1 MVAKKRI
8 LIVTEALEMN
18 GVLRSL
24 LDFMEA
30 MDRDQYEID
39 LFCFDAFKP
48 DFVILPHYVHV
59 LQEDPWCYM
68 AYAPLARI
76 VSWSVRHGAF
86 FPLMRRLV
94 VSAFQKHFPRVFV
107 KRNLARKAQSLRVSY
122 DLAIAYSMGIP
133 WEFVANKVAAKLKL
147 MWLDTD
153 VHFEP
158 WTSFWREY
166 SPYLRFADALVCV
179 STAIRDTMR
188 REFGTSVRRIE
199 TIHNV
204 IDVTAVAAKGN
215 EPLRYPRNEK
225 FRIVTVG
232 RYCEQKNQVMIP
244 KIAEELRK
252 SGFHEFEWIM
262 AGPGSALFK
271 TDDPNLVYLD
281 SLSNPYP
288 LMKSADVYVQPSTY
302 EGWGLTLSEAMCL
315 GRFVIASDIPAFRE
329 QVVSPDEGTLVEC
342 TPTAFAQ
349 AILAARASGCAMT
362 SRRSSVATR
371 FGFDAVRK
379 EFDDLLV

>member
-1 MVAKKRI
+1 MKREKL

-24 LDFMEA
+24 LNFIES
-30 MDRDQYEID
+30 MDKDRFDIS

-48 DFVILPHYVHV
+48 NFVRLPDYVKV
-59 LQEDPWCYM
+59 LPEISGCYM
-68 AYAPLARI
+68 ARAPFARI
-76 VSWSVRHGAF
+76 VRWALRHGAF
-86 FPLMRRLV
+86 VPLLKRLA
-94 VSAFQKHFPRVFV
+94 VSALQNRFPQHFV
-107 KRNLARKAQSLRVSY
+107 KQDLAKGVRPLKGEWNV
-122 DLAIAYSMGIP
+122 AIAYSMGMT
-133 WEFVANKVAAKLKL
+133 WRFVAEKVVAKRKF

-158 WTSFWREY
+158 WKSFWRKY
-166 SPYLRFADALVCV
+166 SPYLRTADALVCV
-179 STAIRDTMR
+179 STAIRDMMR
-188 REFGTSVRRIE
+188 REFGTCARRIE

-204 IDVTAVAAKGN
+204 VDAAAVVTKGN
-215 EPLRYPRNEK
+215 EQLQYPRNEK

-232 RYCEQKNQVMIP
+232 RYCEPKNQVMIP
-244 KIAEELRK
+244 EIAEELRK
-252 SGFHEFEWIM
+252 SGFCEFEWIM

-315 GRFVIASDIPAFRE
+315 GRYVIASDIPAFRE
-329 QVVSPDEGTLVEC
+329 QVVSPEEGMIVEC
-342 TPTAFAQ
+342 TPTAFAR
-349 AILAARASGCAMT
+349 AILAARASGCVTT
-362 SRRSSVATR
+362 SRRPSVATR
-371 FGFDAVRK
+371 FGFAAVRK
-379 EFDDLLV
+379 EFDDILG